1 VRSGAPG
8 DRQEEAGELDEE
20 SIDESGK
27 SCPGRSSPPGSP
39 PLRSVG
45 RPTRRSVG
53 GRVSGPGD
61 GAPKHP
67 SLREPTQSDHA
78 EGHGGGPNNVGVDL
92 PLSPGSWSSA
102 RLHMPHAREP
112 GDLGGCPPPVVGGGQ
127 PREGNKP
134 DAAGAPKAQPFEESD
149 AGVVPEKS
157 AKTWVTPV
165 EPMEE
170 RPKAK
175 GKLVQRNASRTLGR
189 QDATTHLERVG
200 PQEEEGGG
208 TTTGRLTTDGPR
220 STCASVDPRWEPGAG
235 NPLAGLCPGGGPSR
249 PSRSGGRRRAVP
261 TGTARDGRPPRF
273 PVRLSVP

>member
-1 VRSGAPG
+1 VPSHPGTPCRLEGLPLLSGPAFSAISVLGRTGRAREKGAGGMRSGAPG
-8 DRQEEAGELDEE
+8 DRHEEAGELDEE

-78 EGHGGGPNNVGVDL
+78 EGHGGGPNNVGMDL

-102 RLHMPHAREP
+102 RLHMPQAREP
-112 GDLGGCPPPVVGGGQ
+112 GGLGGASPPLVGGRQ
-127 PREGNKP
+127 PREGKKP
-134 DAAGAPKAQPFEESD
+134 QSVRAQALVGACPDGAYPEESD
-149 AGVVPEKS
+149 AGMVPKKS

-165 EPMEE
+165 ESMEG
-170 RPKAK
+170 RAAAK
-175 GKLVQRNASRTLGR
+175 GNPIHKPTPDS
-189 QDATTHLERVG
+189 G
-200 PQEEEGGG
+200 PGKWG
-208 TTTGRLTTDGPR
+208 
-220 STCASVDPRWEPGAG
+220 
-235 NPLAGLCPGGGPSR
+235 
-249 PSRSGGRRRAVP
+249 
-261 TGTARDGRPPRF
+261 
-273 PVRLSVP
+273 